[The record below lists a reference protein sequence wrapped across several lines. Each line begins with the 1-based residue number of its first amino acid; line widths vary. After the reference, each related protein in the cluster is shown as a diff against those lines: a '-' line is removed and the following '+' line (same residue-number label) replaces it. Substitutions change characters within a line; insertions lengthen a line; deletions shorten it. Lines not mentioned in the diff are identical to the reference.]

1 MSERRDITEPLDA
14 DLDETDL
21 TSATLLLVDD
31 NQQNLELMQAWLEP
45 LGCTLQIARD
55 GAEALEVAAR
65 HVPDLVLLDVMMP
78 RMSGFEACRRLKD
91 ASATRDTV
99 IIMVTALNEVGDF
112 ERAVECGCDDF
123 LTKPVN
129 KLELTTR
136 VKSLLR
142 VRLLKRK
149 VDALLRERRPG

>member
-1 MSERRDITEPLDA
+1 MSDRRDITEPLDA

-21 TSATLLLVDD
+21 ASATLLLVDD

-45 LGCTLQIARD
+45 LGCALHIAHD

-149 VDALLRERRPG
+149 VDALLRERREG

>member
-1 MSERRDITEPLDA
+1 MSEARDTTEPLDA

-21 TSATLLLVDD
+21 SSATLLLVDD

-45 LGCTLQIARD
+45 LGCALEVAHD
-55 GAEALEVAAR
+55 GVEALEVAAR
-65 HVPDLVLLDVMMP
+65 RCPDLVLLDVMMP

-99 IIMVTALNEVGDF
+99 VIMVTALNEVGDF

-149 VDALLRERRPG
+149 VDALLRDRRHG

>member
-1 MSERRDITEPLDA
+1 MSDTLENFDA
-14 DLDETDL
+14 DLADSDL
-21 TSATLLLVDD
+21 AAATLLLVDD

-45 LGCTLQIARD
+45 LGCRLEVAHD

-65 HVPDLVLLDVMMP
+65 GHPDLVLLDVMMP

-91 ASATRDTV
+91 APATRDTV

-149 VDALLRERRPG
+149 VEALLRERRQG

>member
-149 VDALLRERRPG
+149 VDALLRERREG

>member
-1 MSERRDITEPLDA
+1 MGDLSESLDA

-21 TSATLLLVDD
+21 TAATLLLVDD

-45 LGCTLQIARD
+45 LGCRLEAAHD
-55 GAEALEVAAR
+55 GVEALEAAAR
-65 HVPDLVLLDVMMP
+65 HRPDLILLDVMMP
-78 RMSGFEACRRLKD
+78 RMSGFEVCRRLKD
-91 ASATRDTV
+91 APGTRDTV

-112 ERAVECGCDDF
+112 ERAVESGCDDF

-136 VKSLLR
+136 VRSLLR

-149 VDALLRERRPG
+149 VDALLQQRRGD